1 MNAPRRLSLAA
12 WWSVLTMIGGLGPVD
27 ATAQALRAWL
37 GASSRSEMDILGI
50 DEAGIRMRP
59 TGSTVGEIIL
69 PLAEARELFFILPE
83 FYQRAQQLAF
93 HARPDEALALLGPVI
108 NPMLPF
114 LAAPGTNAV
123 PATNFY
129 FDLLLGQ
136 QRWDEAL
143 GLARQLPLEVQNT
156 GFLPRVVELARALRA
171 TGRAMEATILAARI
185 PVTAKTMEWFPLLAN
200 FADEL
205 RRAGNYTEAQM
216 LYQRLR
222 PFDTGEAQVERMLMI
237 AYTDFHTGRPLQAG
251 ALWEQL
257 PAPVATSDES
267 YRTLYLLL
275 SGRIALDAGRATDA
289 LDQLSRGL
297 VEANGV
303 SEWRA
308 ELLAATALAYRA
320 VGDPEIASLI
330 EEDLR
335 RIYPGSRW
343 SPRAPVPAATAN

>member
-1 MNAPRRLSLAA
+1 MNAFRRLPFAA
-12 WWSVLTMIGGLGPVD
+12 LWAVLMMIGGLWPVD
-27 ATAQALRAWL
+27 AAAQALRARL
-37 GASSRSEMDILGI
+37 GASSRSDVEILGI

-59 TGSTVGEIIL
+59 VGSTTGEIIL
-69 PLAEARELFFILPE
+69 PLAEARELFFVLPE
-83 FYQRAQQLAF
+83 SYQRAQQLAF
-93 HARPDEALALLGPVI
+93 NVRPGEALALLGPVI

-123 PATNFY
+123 PATNYY

-171 TGRAMEATILAARI
+171 TGRSVEATTLATRI
-185 PVTAKTMEWFPLLAN
+185 PVTANTMDWFPLLAD

-205 RRAGNYTEAQM
+205 RRAGNYTEAQT

-222 PFDTGEAQVERMLMI
+222 PFDTGEAQVERTLMI
-237 AYTDFHTGRPLQAG
+237 AYTDYHTGSPLQAG
-251 ALWEQL
+251 ALLEQL
-257 PAPVATSDES
+257 PAPLATSGES
-267 YRTLYLLL
+267 FRTPFLLL
-275 SGRIALDAGRATDA
+275 SGRIALDAGRAAEA

-297 VEANGV
+297 VEASGA

-320 VGDPEIASLI
+320 VGDREIASLI
-330 EEDLR
+330 EEDMR
-335 RIYPGSRW
+335 RIYPDSRW
-343 SPRAPVPAATAN
+343 SPRAPVTAPPAN